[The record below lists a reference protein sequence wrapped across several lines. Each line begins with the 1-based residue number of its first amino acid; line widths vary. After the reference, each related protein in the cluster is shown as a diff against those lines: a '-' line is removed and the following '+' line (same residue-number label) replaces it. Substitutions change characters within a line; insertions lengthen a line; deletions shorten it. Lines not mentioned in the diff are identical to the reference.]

1 MGGCRFTLYRVI
13 SGESQEGS
21 ALKDLYI
28 LSLHLAYGGLQ
39 KAVAEFANL
48 MAEHYQVHILSF
60 YNMPLGPAYPI
71 DSRVQIQYL
80 YDDIPNREE
89 FREALA
95 GRKLPAVLREGLR
108 AAKTLIAKRLC
119 IIQAIRSISSGIIV
133 GTRDEHA
140 VMLSRY
146 GRKNV
151 VKIAQFHEDHG
162 YKKDLVRHFTHDY
175 GNIDLFVLLSPKMV
189 EEVKEIMKENH
200 HTRVVYI
207 PNFIRDIPAEASQE
221 KKKKVVI
228 AAGRLHPVKGFDR
241 LIESFAALHPSFPE
255 WSLKIVGDGEEY
267 HSLQEKIAAC
277 GAEEY
282 IMLAGRYTAEEIEAA
297 MAEASVYALS
307 SHSEGFP
314 FVLMEAMAGSLPI
327 VAYETRGGLGM
338 MVKDGETGFLVHNR
352 EQFEEKLALL
362 IRDGELR
369 TAMGRASRTALQAFT
384 AETVGGQWVELIEEL
399 CNAKES

>member
-13 SGESQEGS
+13 SGVSQEVS

-48 MAEHYQVHILSF
+48 MADRYQVHILSF

-71 DSRVQIQYL
+71 DSRVQIHYL

-95 GRKLPAVLREGLR
+95 GKKLPALLREGVR
-108 AAKTLIAKRLC
+108 AARTLLAKRLL
-119 IIQAIRSISSGIIV
+119 IMKAVRNISTGIIV
-133 GTRDEHA
+133 STRDEYA
-140 VMLSRY
+140 VLLSRF
-146 GRKNV
+146 GKKNV
-151 VKIAQFHEDHG
+151 VKIAQFHEDHA
-162 YKKDLVRHFTHDY
+162 YKKDLVRHFAHAY
-175 GNIDLFVLLSPKMV
+175 GNIDLFVLLSPKM
-189 EEVKEIMKENH
+189 EREVKEIMKENH
-200 HTRVVYI
+200 HTRIVYI
-207 PNFIRDIPAEASQE
+207 PNFIRDIPPEAAPE
-221 KKKKVVI
+221 KKKKIVI

-241 LIESFAALHPSFPE
+241 LIESFAVLHPSFPE

-267 HSLQEKIAAC
+267 QHLQEKIIAC
-277 GAEEY
+277 EAQDY
-282 IMLAGRYTAEEIEAA
+282 VQLAGRYSAEQIEAA

-327 VAYETRGGLGM
+327 VAYETRGGLDM
-338 MVKDGETGFLVHNR
+338 MVKEGENGFLVDNR
-352 EQFEEKLALL
+352 EQFEDKLALL
-362 IRDGELR
+362 MRDD
-369 TAMGRASRTALQAFT
+369 AMRAVMGAASRAELQAFT
-384 AETVGGQWVELIEEL
+384 AEAVGGQWVDLIEEL
-399 CNAKES
+399 CRDKEN

>member
-13 SGESQEGS
+13 SGHSQEVS
-21 ALKDLYI
+21 TVKDLYI

-60 YNMPLGPAYPI
+60 YDMPLGPAYPI
-71 DSRVQIQYL
+71 DSRVQIHYL
-80 YDDIPNREE
+80 YDDVPNREE

-95 GRKLPAVLREGLR
+95 GRKLPSVIREGLR
-108 AAKTLIAKRLC
+108 ATRTLLAKRLR
-119 IIQAIRSISSGIIV
+119 IIQAIRNISSGIIV
-133 GTRDEHA
+133 GTRDEYA

-151 VKIAQFHEDHG
+151 IKIAQFHEDHA
-162 YKKDLVRHFTHDY
+162 YKKNLVRHFANDY

-189 EEVKEIMKENH
+189 KEVKEIMKENH

-207 PNFIRDIPAEASQE
+207 PNFIREIPAEAPPE
-221 KKKKVVI
+221 KKQRIVI

-241 LIESFAALHPSFPE
+241 LIESFAALHSSFPE

-267 HSLQEKIAAC
+267 QTLQDRIAAC

-282 IMLAGRYTAEEIEAA
+282 VVLAGRYTAEEIEAA

-307 SHSEGFP
+307 SYSEGFP

-338 MVKDGETGFLVHNR
+338 MVKDGETGFLVDSK

-362 IRDGELR
+362 MRDDELR
-369 TAMGRASRTALQAFT
+369 AAMGRASRAELQAFT
-384 AETVGGQWVELIEEL
+384 VEAVGGQWVELIEEL
-399 CNAKES
+399 CHDKEN

>member
-1 MGGCRFTLYRVI
+1 M
-13 SGESQEGS
+13 
-21 ALKDLYI
+21 KDLYI

-48 MAEHYQVHILSF
+48 MADHYQVHILSF
-60 YNMPLGPAYPI
+60 YDMPLGPAYPI

-80 YDDIPNREE
+80 YDDVPNREE

-95 GRKLPAVLREGLR
+95 GRKLPTVLREGLR
-108 AAKTLIAKRLC
+108 ATRTLLAKRLR
-119 IIQAIRSISSGIIV
+119 IIQAIRNISSGIIV

-151 VKIAQFHEDHG
+151 VKIAQFHEDHAF
-162 YKKDLVRHFTHDY
+162 KKDLVRHFSHDY
-175 GNIDLFVLLSPKMV
+175 GNIDLFVLLSPKMA
-189 EEVKEIMKENH
+189 EEVKEIMKDNH

-207 PNFIRDIPAEASQE
+207 PNFIRDIPEEAPPE
-221 KKKKVVI
+221 KKKKTVI

-241 LIESFAALHPSFPE
+241 LIESFAELHPSFPD

-267 HSLQEKIAAC
+267 QSLQEKITAC
-277 GAEEY
+277 GAGEY
-282 IMLAGRYTAEEIEAA
+282 VALAGRYSAEEIETA

-338 MVKDGETGFLVHNR
+338 MVKDGETGFLVQTR
-352 EQFEEKLALL
+352 EQFEDKLALL
-362 IRDGELR
+362 MRNDEMR
-369 TAMGRASRTALQAFT
+369 AAMGRASREKLQAFT
-384 AETVGGQWVELIEEL
+384 AEAVGGQWVEQIEEL
-399 CNAKES
+399 CHDKEN

>member
-1 MGGCRFTLYRVI
+1 M
-13 SGESQEGS
+13 
-21 ALKDLYI
+21 KDLYI

-48 MAEHYQVHILSF
+48 MADHYMVHILSF

-71 DSRVQIQYL
+71 DSRVQIHYL

-89 FREALA
+89 FRAALA
-95 GRKLPAVLREGLR
+95 GRNLPGVLREGLR
-108 AAKTLIAKRLC
+108 ATKTLLAKRQL
-119 IIQAIRSISSGIIV
+119 IIKAIKNISSGIIV
-133 GTRDEHA
+133 STRDEYA
-140 VMLSRY
+140 VLLSRF
-146 GRKNV
+146 GKKNI
-151 VKIAQFHEDHG
+151 VKIAQFHEDHA
-162 YKKDLVRHFTHDY
+162 YKKDLVRHFSHDY
-175 GNIDLFVLLSPKMV
+175 GNIDLFVLLSPKMA
-189 EEVKEIMKENH
+189 EEVREIMKDNR

-207 PNFIRDIPAEASQE
+207 PNFIRTVPPEASLD
-221 KKKKVVI
+221 KKKKTVI

-255 WSLKIVGDGEEY
+255 WTLKIVGDGEEY
-267 HSLQEKIAAC
+267 KKLQEKIASC

-282 IMLAGRYTAEEIEAA
+282 IILAGRYTQEEIEAA

-338 MVKDGETGFLVHNR
+338 MVKDGETGYLVHNR
-352 EQFEEKLALL
+352 EQFDEKLALL
-362 IRDGELR
+362 MRDDDKR
-369 TAMGRASRTALQAFT
+369 ADMGRASRAVLQEFT
-384 AETVGGQWVELIEEL
+384 EEAVGRQWVDLIEEL
-399 CNAKES
+399 CRDKEN